1 MPWIKEADLGDQAL
15 PTIFRVM
22 SLNPEALEAVKRLNE
37 TLAFGGSSL
46 TRMQE
51 EAIAIVVAA
60 ANQCRHEALTH
71 GGFLRRHS
79 GDGELA
85 GSLLG
90 DYTQAGLS
98 PADQRMLD
106 FAAQLTHKP
115 SSITRG
121 DVEGLRRTGFSD
133 EKILSIVLLTCLFN
147 FMDRLADGLGVD
159 VPGEYQKAAECWLS
173 GLAAGQ
179 EWLMKPKEQ

>member
-1 MPWIKEADLGDQAL
+1 
-15 PTIFRVM
+15 M
-22 SLNPEALEAVKRLNE
+22 SLNPEALESVKQLNE

-46 TRMQE
+46 SRVQE

-60 ANQCRHEALTH
+60 TNQCRYEAMTH

-90 DYTQAGLS
+90 DYTQTGLS
-98 PADQRMLD
+98 PADRRMLD
-106 FAAQLTHKP
+106 FAAQLTRKP
-115 SSITRG
+115 ASITRQ
-121 DVEGLRRTGFSD
+121 DVEGLREAGFSD
-133 EKILSIVLLTCLFN
+133 EKILSIVLLTSLFN

-159 VPGEYQKAAECWLS
+159 VPAEYQKASERWLT
-173 GLAAGQ
+173 GLADRR
-179 EWLMKPKEQ
+179 EWLMKPKES